1 MHEPYARRRY
11 SVPSSSPHSS
21 PPRPTVGAIRLAWA
35 AMLLAAPATVLDAV
49 GGPVDSTSVTV
60 ARILGARHAAQA
72 LFEVATWP
80 KWRRAGS
87 FIDAA
92 HSLTAV
98 GLGVSSP
105 RWRRVGLTD
114 SFVAAVFAVGGL
126 R

>member
-1 MHEPYARRRY
+1 MT
-11 SVPSSSPHSS
+11 SSLSHPTR
-21 PPRPTVGAIRLAWA
+21 PRPTLGLIRLAWA
-35 AMLLAAPATVLDAV
+35 AMLLAAPAAVLDAV
-49 GGPVDSTSVTV
+49 GGPVDSASVTV
-60 ARILGARHAAQA
+60 TRILGARHAAQG

-87 FIDAA
+87 LVDAA
-92 HSLTAV
+92 HSFTAV

-114 SFVAAVFAVGGL
+114 GVVAAAFAAGGL